1 MKEGDIDRVLS
12 LISKSFMK
20 KKNTLNL
27 TPTPLLLSTGKELGK
42 MLIKEEWSFS
52 RLMNLWKKGGR
63 DEKLIVI
70 FVLRELCKKDY
81 ENSKSFVINIVDDI
95 SDWEVCDQLGVRV
108 VASLAVKNRDDMFSL
123 MHNWIKSENKW
134 ARRLAAA
141 TLTAYIRK
149 RKEDS
154 GMCLQLLD
162 EMMGEEDKDVKKA
175 IGWALREITK
185 KDSEAVFKFLQKWAK
200 QDKNARSIVRDG
212 MKKLPKEKQDEIKSL
227 W

>member
-1 MKEGDIDRVLS
+1 
-12 LISKSFMK
+12 
-20 KKNTLNL
+20 
-27 TPTPLLLSTGKELGK
+27 
-42 MLIKEEWSFS
+42 LIKDEWGFS
-52 RLMNLWKKGGR
+52 RLMDLWKKGGR

-70 FVLRELCKKDY
+70 FALRELLKKDY
-81 ENSKSFVINIVDDI
+81 ESSKSFVINVVDDI
-95 SDWEVCDQLGVRV
+95 PDWEVCDQLAVRV
-108 VASLAVKNRDDMFSL
+108 VASLAVKNRDDMFFL
-123 MHNWIKSENKW
+123 MHNWVKSENKW

-154 GMCLQLLD
+154 GICLQLLD

-185 KDSEAVFKFLQKWAK
+185 KDPEAVFKITKKDPEAVFKFLQKWAK
-200 QDKNARSIVRDG
+200 QDKNARSIIRDG
-212 MKKLPKEKQDEIKSL
+212 MKKLPKERQDEIKSL

>member
-1 MKEGDIDRVLS
+1 MKKGDIDRVLS
-12 LISKSFMK
+12 LISESFMK
-20 KKNTLNL
+20 EKNTLNL

-42 MLIKEEWSFS
+42 MLIKEECSFS
-52 RLMNLWKKGGR
+52 RLMDLWKKGRR

-70 FVLRELCKKDY
+70 FALRELCKKDY

-95 SDWEVCDQLGVRV
+95 SDWEVCDQLAVRV
-108 VASLAVKNRDDMFSL
+108 VASLAVKNRDNMFSL

-141 TLTAYIRK
+141 TLTAYVRK

-212 MKKLPKEKQDEIKSL
+212 MKKFAKGEAG
-227 W
+227 